1 MNNTLLAYLNKRMS
15 RVAPV
20 VVEEGRP
27 PGPVITISREVG
39 CSGIAIAEALAERL
53 HQKYPQQKWKVLSKE
68 IFQHS
73 AVELDLDP
81 ERVAR
86 VFKQVDRTA
95 FDEIINAFNDKKYK
109 SDKKVRKTVVEVI
122 RSFAEDGYC
131 IIVGRASNVI
141 AADIKN
147 ALHIRVVAPPEYRIR
162 SIMHKNSLDRQGAID
177 FCTQVEKERHAYRHA
192 VMAKP
197 LDVEEIFD
205 ITFNLEAFS
214 LDIILDVILLA
225 IEEKNILS
233 DYHTES
239 LHR

>member
-1 MNNTLLAYLNKRMS
+1 MNNTLLTYLNKRMT
-15 RVAPV
+15 RTAPV
-20 VVEEGRP
+20 VVKEGRP

-39 CSGIAIAEALAERL
+39 CSGIAIAKALAERL
-53 HQKYPQQKWKVLSKE
+53 NQKYPHHRWKVLSKE
-68 IFQHS
+68 IFQQS

-81 ERVAR
+81 ERVSK
-86 VFKQVDRTA
+86 VFKQLDRST
-95 FDEIINAFNDKKYK
+95 FDEIINAFNEKKYK

-122 RSFAEDGYC
+122 RSFAEDGFS

-147 ALHIRVVAPPEYRIR
+147 ALHIRIVAPPEYRFK
-162 SIMHKNSLDRQGAID
+162 SIMQKNNLDRQGAID

-197 LDVEEIFD
+197 LNVEEIFD

-214 LDIILDVILLA
+214 LDIMLDVIQLA
-225 IEEKNILS
+225 IEEKNILH
-233 DYHTES
+233 DYLEKTTAH
-239 LHR
+239 